1 MQVEFKVL
9 ERAQEKTV
17 KLKEI
22 RETILWNFQSFFP
35 QIDKMHRQMPILVS
49 QYILEVDLIQKQL
62 RLKKE
67 EIRHQ
72 VSKQLIFAF
81 QAKETTFA

>member
-35 QIDKMHRQMPILVS
+35 QIDTMHRPMPILVS